1 MELAEFHSVFRSVRE
16 ACEEDIGG
24 SDLLL
29 LSLERVADER
39 ERVLGGVSPSAE
51 GSLECAGA
59 LWPAGGGLE
68 GA

>member
-1 MELAEFHSVFRSVRE
+1 MELAEFHSVFRSVTE

-24 SDLLL
+24 SDMLL
-29 LSLERVADER
+29 LSLERVAEER
-39 ERVLGGVSPSAE
+39 ERVLGGVTSS
-51 GSLECAGA
+51 